1 MYYDRR
7 RQDRYNEGL
16 AEGKHISS
24 RLEEA
29 MADANLRTE
38 GAYHAKASGDYGEYS
53 ISTIF
58 NALPNEFH
66 IINDIILKTKK
77 GSTQLD
83 HVVVSPYGIY
93 IIETKNHKGMIFGDP
108 NGKVWTQVLNGRGHF
123 TFYNPIWQNQGH
135 IENLSRATGIP
146 MKYMIGIVVFT
157 SPEANLVNARPW
169 CVNPEEAFE
178 MLMSNRNVILS
189 EKGIMN
195 AIDRIDRMNIR
206 GYKTTQQHVEYVK
219 SIKQRDEERRQLR
232 KLRGY

>member
-1 MYYDRR
+1 MYYDKR

-16 AEGKHISS
+16 AEGKHISE

-29 MADANLRTE
+29 MADANLRTD

-66 IINDIILKTKK
+66 IINDIILRTKK
-77 GSTQLD
+77 GTTQLD

-146 MKYMIGIVVFT
+146 MKYMTGIPLDT
-157 SPEANLVNARPW
+157 SHGLNMMKKA
-169 CVNPEEAFE
+169 
-178 MLMSNRNVILS
+178 
-189 EKGIMN
+189 
-195 AIDRIDRMNIR
+195 
-206 GYKTTQQHVEYVK
+206 T
-219 SIKQRDEERRQLR
+219 
-232 KLRGY
+232 

>member
-1 MYYDRR
+1 MYYDKR

-16 AEGKHISS
+16 AEGKHISE

-29 MADANLRTE
+29 MADANLRTD

-66 IINDIILKTKK
+66 IINDIILRTKK
-77 GSTQLD
+77 GTTQLD

-146 MKYMIGIVVFT
+146 MKYMTGIVVFT
-157 SPEANLVNARPW
+157 SPEANLANAKPW
-169 CVNPEEAFE
+169 CLTPEEAFE
-178 MLMSNRNVILS
+178 TLVSNRNVILS

-219 SIKQRDEERRQLR
+219 SIKQKDEERRQLR